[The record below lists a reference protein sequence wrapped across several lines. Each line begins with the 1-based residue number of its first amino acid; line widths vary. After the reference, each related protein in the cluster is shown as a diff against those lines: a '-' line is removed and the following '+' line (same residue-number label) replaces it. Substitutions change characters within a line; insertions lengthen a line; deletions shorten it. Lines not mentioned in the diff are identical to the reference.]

1 MYNCYGDLMG
11 LNVGVYVKKDMLI
24 LRLKGDLDDIAVK
37 DLRLK
42 IANYIDEY
50 KINHLVINFEKLEF
64 LDSSGIG
71 FIIGRYHQLKRK
83 NGDVTLVSLNSKI
96 ERIVS
101 VSGLYKICRIRESEA
116 SALLLIGE
124 YNG

>member
-1 MYNCYGDLMG
+1 MG
-11 LNVGVYVKKDMLI
+11 INVGVYVKKDILI

-50 KINHLVINFEKLEF
+50 KINHLIINLANLDF

-83 NGDVTLVSLNSKI
+83 HGDITLVSLNNKV
-96 ERIVS
+96 ERIIS
-101 VSGLYKICRIRESEA
+101 VSGLSKICKIRESETA
-116 SALLLIGE
+116 VMLLMGD
-124 YNG
+124 YYG